1 MVLTRSA
8 ARAQNSITRW
18 LPSEILTAV
27 ISETS
32 RSDLVALCRTSR
44 LIRNIVTPLLYRVV
58 ILLNGAQI
66 EAFFR
71 TIKSP
76 AASSL
81 SPLVREL
88 RITDS
93 ESDLPLSP
101 LLAEDITLALFQFSR
116 LECLYL
122 LLKESV
128 EFVDIL
134 ERGYFPKLSLF
145 RYTIKYSSSP
155 ALLLDFIRRHPTI
168 THLTLVQTKPLHQL
182 NHIHSPTLT
191 GYIAFISFILRRGV
205 VCVSLSWMSIDP
217 DIRNDESTTSPV
229 ATMLIIDP
237 LKVSAVLAGV
247 VDHIPHTYSL
257 EIMKMDNNAYI
268 SHEDAI
274 EIAAHLENLA
284 SLSVFQLCDAV
295 NNNMPPP
302 GRDEDEETVARWSAA
317 CKTLSTIA
325 FTDGRK
331 WKHVGGRWDI
341 LE

>member
-18 LPSEILTAV
+18 LPNEILAAV

-44 LIRNIVTPLLYRVV
+44 LIRNIATPLLYRVV
-58 ILLNGAQI
+58 RLLNGAQI

-93 ESDLPLSP
+93 ELDLPLSP

-122 LLKESV
+122 LLKETF

-134 ERGYFPKLSLF
+134 ERGYFPKLSFF
-145 RYTIKYSSSP
+145 RYTIKPSSSP

-168 THLTLVQTKPLHQL
+168 THLTLVQMNPFHQS
-182 NHIHSPTLT
+182 NHIESPAFT
-191 GYIAFISFILRRGV
+191 GHIAFIAFVLWRGV
-205 VCVSLSWMSIDP
+205 ISVSLSWIPTDP
-217 DIRNDESTTSPV
+217 DIITEGSTTSPAV
-229 ATMLIIDP
+229 TVLVIEP
-237 LKVSAVLAGV
+237 LESTVLAGV
-247 VDHIPHTYSL
+247 VIHLPHASSV
-257 EIMKMDNNAYI
+257 EIIRMDNMAYI
-268 SHEDAI
+268 SREEAI
-274 EIAAHLENLA
+274 EIAAHLKTLN
-284 SLSVFQLCDAV
+284 SLTAFALRGPVDD
-295 NNNMPPP
+295 NMPPP
-302 GRDEDEETVARWSAA
+302 ERDEDEETVATWSAA
-317 CKTLSTIA
+317 CKTLSTLEFHA
-325 FTDGRK
+325 KEWER
-331 WKHVGGRWDI
+331 VEGRWVIVDPV
-341 LE
+341 